1 MLKKELQALLT
12 PASVNFLES
21 EHVYQHK
28 VTGEFY
34 KGCTTIADSM
44 EKAFLAP
51 WYAKEMAN
59 AILEAPYDAV
69 IRMSPPPARLDFA
82 RDKIRWASL
91 SHSANQLSKSPSL
104 ILPAAAIFLMIR
116 APP

>member
-12 PASVNFLES
+12 PASVNFLEK

-28 VTGEFY
+28 ITGEFY

-44 EKAFLAP
+44 EKLFLAP

-59 AILEAPYDAV
+59 AILAAPFDAV
-69 IRMSPPPARLDFA
+69 MKMTPDQFA
-82 RDKIRWASL
+82 HFVNDAKGAAKRKADKA
-91 SHSANQLSKSPSL
+91 KDDGT
-104 ILPAAAIFLMIR
+104 AAH
-116 APP
+116 